1 MKTREQIIHE
11 IKTIKNQLKRIEIMS
26 DEDGLDRSE
35 TVKSK
40 LMIIESL
47 RWVLD

>member
-1 MKTREQIIHE
+1 MKTEQRIITE
-11 IKTIKNQLKRIEIMS
+11 IRTIKNQLKRIEINS

-35 TVKSK
+35 DVKSK
-40 LMIIESL
+40 LMIIDTL